1 MEITTISTAVII
13 GQDDIQIT
21 CSVLRGNPANY
32 VYSITH
38 VDTGSTTSDSTL
50 TLTDIQVGDLGTY
63 HCDVTNDAGTGSA
76 NVTIE
81 QGGSTFVS
89 SQLQCLPKLN
99 VHYRTSKCDHPP
111 T

>member
-1 MEITTISTAVII
+1 MEITTISTAVIT
-13 GQDDIQIT
+13 GEDVQIT

-38 VDTGSTTSDSTL
+38 TDIGITTPDSTL

-63 HCDVTNDAGTGSA
+63 CCDVTNDAGTGSA

-81 QGGSTFVS
+81 QGGSTLVS
-89 SQLQCLPKLN
+89 SQLQYLHNL
-99 VHYRTSKCDHPP
+99 HYRTSKCDHPP